1 MGKSQ
6 SSTTISKK
14 MKKSDIIDKSKTIN
28 VTENMKDD
36 NNSSSSNNNNNNNS
50 DNTND
55 RILEETNFSMKTITH
70 EGGKNSI
77 LKGETSQE
85 YQERKNENQLAK
97 RNIVEGGK

>member
-1 MGKSQ
+1 MFWDNSNNKKTFPVLCNYLTVWRKRRKSTGMGKSQ

-14 MKKSDIIDKSKTIN
+14 MKKCDIIDKSKTIN

-55 RILEETNFSMKTITH
+55 RILEETNF
-70 EGGKNSI
+70 
-77 LKGETSQE
+77 L
-85 YQERKNENQLAK
+85 
-97 RNIVEGGK
+97 